1 MLAANPPQPAGP
13 SGCLALETRA
23 WLNLSAGDLPHL
35 LAAVI
40 PISGSGWTGLLPHSS
55 VHSGRGRHVNSD
67 YNSFFLQPSGSGLW
81 KLKWQRRNEWIS
93 TGVPEVLMGPLT
105 SCFLEEAQAF
115 SGVGKTGAVPEKAVV
130 SDHLES
136 GSHQTTSLLCSLGKL
151 FNLSEPSSSS
161 MKWESVQVS

>member
-1 MLAANPPQPAGP
+1 MLAANSPQPAGP

-23 WLNLSAGDLPHL
+23 WLNLSARDLPHL

-67 YNSFFLQPSGSGLW
+67 YNSLFLQPSGSGLW

-105 SCFLEEAQAF
+105 AASWRRHKLSQAW
-115 SGVGKTGAVPEKAVV
+115 GRQAEKAVV

-151 FNLSEPSSSS
+151 FNLSEPISSS